1 MALTFENFGSEFLN
15 LDWCNRARY
24 KDHMVIAS
32 RVFGIYVYTHTH
44 THVYTYIHTYI

>member
-1 MALTFENFGSEFLN
+1 MALNFENFGSEFLN

-32 RVFGIYVYTHTH
+32 RVFGMYVCMYVFHI
-44 THVYTYIHTYI
+44 HVTS